1 VLLKDFED
9 VLLGMPFE
17 VMLTQIVNLPLKF
30 LIINHKGEEKEAI
43 EKFDSKMRSVNIP
56 TMLLERLKREFD
68 QNLKI
73 SGSI

>member
-1 VLLKDFED
+1 MQKD
-9 VLLGMPFE
+9 
-17 VMLTQIVNLPLKF
+17 
-30 LIINHKGEEKEAI
+30 KGEEKEAI
-43 EKFDSKMRSVNIP
+43 EKFDSKMRNVNIP

>member
-1 VLLKDFED
+1 

-17 VMLTQIVNLPLKF
+17 VMLTQIVNLPIKF
-30 LIINHKGEEKEAI
+30 LIVNHKSEGEAMAAI
-43 EKFDSKMRSVNIP
+43 ERFDSKMRALNIP